1 MKLLWNE
8 EKNKLLKETRG
19 VSFDDVVD
27 EIAEGRF
34 IGPETNPAREG
45 QKRIIVLIDG
55 YPHVVPFVVDEN
67 GNWFLK
73 TIFPS
78 RKLKER
84 VEANGRNKD

>member
-8 EKNKLLKETRG
+8 EKNQLLKETRG
-19 VSFDDVVD
+19 VSFDEVVD
-27 EIAEGRF
+27 AIAEGLF
-34 IGPETNPAREG
+34 IGPETNPTREE
-45 QKRIIVLIDG
+45 QKRIIVLIGG
-55 YPHVVPFVVDEN
+55 YPHVVPFVIDEN

-84 VEANGRNKD
+84 FETDGRNKD